1 MTPAAYAGHLFMVV
15 MLAVLAIH
23 GRRALRR
30 KESPS
35 PRVMVATGA
44 SIAASKIAV
53 VIVNQGHWALDWI
66 LAVTWLV
73 VTASVVVVARRLAAR
88 QRATAAPDVE
98 YSGDPT
104 RLPPWARPEA
114 REP

>member
-44 SIAASKIAV
+44 SITASKIAV
-53 VIVNQGHWALDWI
+53 VIINRGHWALDWI

-88 QRATAAPDVE
+88 QPSTPPDVE